1 MNEKQTL
8 AISQKTFQ
16 SKVIAALKSEGFD
29 VAPKKFYHSYLKK
42 YKFTAKTVFDIG
54 VYKGTPELYKTFPD
68 SKIVLLDPLE
78 ETKVYYE
85 DFNKQFNM
93 DFIQCAIGSKK
104 GQTCIHIPKNRL
116 GSTSILERTEIYNPK
131 EEINTRSVEVKTLD
145 DIIQERKYIS
155 PYGVK
160 IDTEGYELEVLKGM
174 SNSIKDVDFIIAEVS
189 IKKRFVDSYEFS
201 DIVSFL
207 ARFDFALLDVLNSY
221 QYSPRYLDCLFARK
235 KSFRFNLNLKDYPQ

>member
-1 MNEKQTL
+1 MSN
-8 AISQKTFQ
+8 QKTFE
-16 SKVIAALKSEGFD
+16 SKIIAALKSEGFD
-29 VAPKKFYHSYLKK
+29 VSPIKFHHSYLKK
-42 YKFTAKTVFDIG
+42 YKFTPKTVFDIG
-54 VYKGTPELYKTFPD
+54 VCKGTPELYKSFPD

-78 ETKVYYE
+78 ETKEYYKN
-85 DFNKQFNM
+85 FTKQFDM

-131 EEINTRSVEVKTLD
+131 EEISTRSVEVETLD
-145 DIIQERKYIS
+145 NIIQERKYIS
-155 PYGVK
+155 SYGIK

-174 SNSIKDVDFIIAEVS
+174 CNSMKNVEFILTEVS

-201 DIVSFL
+201 ELVSFL
-207 ARFDFALLDVLNSY
+207 AKFDFELLDILNNY

-235 KSFRFNLNLKDYPQ
+235 NSFRFHLSMNKYPQ